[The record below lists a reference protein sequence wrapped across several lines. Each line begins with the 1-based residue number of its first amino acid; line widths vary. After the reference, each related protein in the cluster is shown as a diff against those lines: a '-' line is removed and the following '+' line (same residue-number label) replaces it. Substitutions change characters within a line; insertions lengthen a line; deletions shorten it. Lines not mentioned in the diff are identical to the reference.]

1 MKKSLLAF
9 TILCGLFAIIYAQQ
23 EKTKPTAVPQQ
34 QIQVEQTGKILYT
47 YDPAGRRDPFQ
58 DLLAGRDVKEDN
70 LEAGISEMSID
81 DIALIGILEL
91 HGKPIGIIKGP
102 QGFPYRIY
110 PGDKFE
116 DGFVLSV
123 DKTNVV
129 FRKTRDRGIPLS
141 RPEDITKEI
150 NPEER

>member
-1 MKKSLLAF
+1 MKKILIAFIILTCLLA
-9 TILCGLFAIIYAQQ
+9 LSYAQQ
-23 EKTKPTAVPQQ
+23 EKTQTKTLPQQ

-47 YDPAGRRDPFQ
+47 YDPAGRRDPFR
-58 DLLAGRDVKEDN
+58 DLMAGRDVEDEN
-70 LEAGISEMSID
+70 LEAGISEMTID
-81 DIALIGILEL
+81 DVILIGIVVMN
-91 HGKPIGIIKGP
+91 GKPIGIIKGP

-123 DKTNVV
+123 DKTKVV

>member
-1 MKKSLLAF
+1 MKKCLIAGI
-9 TILCGLFAIIYAQQ
+9 ILCCFFAAAFAQ
-23 EKTKPTAVPQQ
+23 EENTKPKEMPQQ

-47 YDPAGRRDPFQ
+47 YDPSGRRDPFR
-58 DLLAGRDVKEDN
+58 DLLAGRDVAEDE
-70 LEAGISEMSID
+70 LTAGISEMSID
-81 DIALIGILEL
+81 DVLLIGIIVL

-110 PGDKFE
+110 AGDKFE

-123 DKTNVV
+123 DKTKVV